1 MSTPASTIRF
11 VKSLY
16 QKQVLGGVILTMAA
30 VNVSLGSWAGEGS
43 QVFLGLTIVAIVLGF
58 RHRGLKKP
66 ASGIYE
72 NDPNSGK
79 NET

>member
-1 MSTPASTIRF
+1 MTLRF

-16 QKQVLGGVILTMAA
+16 HNHLLSAVVLTIAT
-30 VNVSLGSWAGEGS
+30 VNVSLGSVDGQRS
-43 QVFLGLTIVAIVLGF
+43 QVVLALVTMAIVLGF
-58 RHRGLKKP
+58 RYRFVKKP
-66 ASGIYE
+66 GVGIYE